1 MYLHMGQDFIVREQE
16 IIGIFD
22 IDTTSTGKRTRE
34 FLERAENEGAV
45 VSMSNDIPKSF
56 ILTDWPADTTLYL
69 SPLAS
74 STLARRAADPKKG
87 WKSGL

>member
-16 IIGIFD
+16 IIGI
-22 IDTTSTGKRTRE
+22 TSTGKRTRE

-56 ILTDWPADTTLYL
+56 IVTDFPYETVYL
-69 SPLAS
+69 SPISSAALAG
-74 STLARRAADPKKG
+74 RAKKP
-87 WKSGL
+87 GLL

>member
-34 FLERAENEGAV
+34 FLELAENEGAV

-56 ILTDWPADTTLYL
+56 IVTDLP
-69 SPLAS
+69 
-74 STLARRAADPKKG
+74 
-87 WKSGL
+87 

>member
-45 VSMSNDIPKSF
+45 VSLSNDIPKSF
-56 ILTDWPADTTLYL
+56 IVTDFPYETVYL
-69 SPLAS
+69 SPISSAALAG
-74 STLARRAADPKKG
+74 RAKKP
-87 WKSGL
+87 GLL

>member
-56 ILTDWPADTTLYL
+56 IVTDFPYETVYL
-69 SPLAS
+69 SPISSAALAG
-74 STLARRAADPKKG
+74 RAIKP
-87 WKSGL
+87 GLL

>member
-34 FLERAENEGAV
+34 FLERAESEGAV
-45 VSMSNDIPKSF
+45 VGMSNDIAKSF
-56 ILTDWPADTTLYL
+56 IVTDFPYETVYL
-69 SPLAS
+69 SPISSAALAG
-74 STLARRAADPKKG
+74 RAKKP
-87 WKSGL
+87 GLL

>member
-45 VSMSNDIPKSF
+45 VSMSNDIHKSF
-56 ILTDWPADTTLYL
+56 IVTDFPYETVYL
-69 SPLAS
+69 SPISSAALAG
-74 STLARRAADPKKG
+74 RAKKP
-87 WKSGL
+87 GLL

>member
-22 IDTTSTGKRTRE
+22 IDTTSAGKRTRE

-56 ILTDWPADTTLYL
+56 IVTDFPYETVYL
-69 SPLAS
+69 SPISSAALAG
-74 STLARRAADPKKG
+74 RAKKP
-87 WKSGL
+87 GLL

>member
-56 ILTDWPADTTLYL
+56 IVTDFPYETVYL
-69 SPLAS
+69 SPISSAALAGR
-74 STLARRAADPKKG
+74 TKKP
-87 WKSGL
+87 GLL

>member
-56 ILTDWPADTTLYL
+56 IVTDFPYETVYL
-69 SPLAS
+69 SPISSAALAG
-74 STLARRAADPKKG
+74 RAKKP
-87 WKSGL
+87 GLL

>member
-1 MYLHMGQDFIVREQE
+1 MYLHIGQDFIVREQE

-56 ILTDWPADTTLYL
+56 IVTDFPYETVYL
-69 SPLAS
+69 SPISSAALAG
-74 STLARRAADPKKG
+74 RAKKP
-87 WKSGL
+87 GLL

>member
-34 FLERAENEGAV
+34 FLERAESEGAV

-56 ILTDWPADTTLYL
+56 IVTDFPYETVYL
-69 SPLAS
+69 SPISSAALAG
-74 STLARRAADPKKG
+74 RAKKP
-87 WKSGL
+87 GLL

>member
-56 ILTDWPADTTLYL
+56 IVTEFPYETVYL
-69 SPLAS
+69 SPISSAALAG
-74 STLARRAADPKKG
+74 RAKKP
-87 WKSGL
+87 GLL

>member
-22 IDTTSTGKRTRE
+22 IDTTSTGTRTRE

-56 ILTDWPADTTLYL
+56 IVTDFPYETVYL
-69 SPLAS
+69 SPISSAALAG
-74 STLARRAADPKKG
+74 RAKKP
-87 WKSGL
+87 GLL

>member
-45 VSMSNDIPKSF
+45 VSKSNDIPKSF
-56 ILTDWPADTTLYL
+56 IVTDFPYETVYL
-69 SPLAS
+69 SPISSAALAG
-74 STLARRAADPKKG
+74 RAKKP
-87 WKSGL
+87 GLL

>member
-22 IDTTSTGKRTRE
+22 VDTTSTGKRTRE

-56 ILTDWPADTTLYL
+56 IVTDFPYETVYL
-69 SPLAS
+69 SPISSAALAG
-74 STLARRAADPKKG
+74 RAKKP
-87 WKSGL
+87 GLL

>member
-56 ILTDWPADTTLYL
+56 IVTDFPYETVYL
-69 SPLAS
+69 SPLS
-74 STLARRAADPKKG
+74 SAALAGRAKKP
-87 WKSGL
+87 GLL

>member
-56 ILTDWPADTTLYL
+56 IVTDFPYETVYL
-69 SPLAS
+69 SPISSAALAG
-74 STLARRAADPKKG
+74 RAKKP
-87 WKSGL
+87 GLV

>member
-45 VSMSNDIPKSF
+45 VSMSNDVPKSF
-56 ILTDWPADTTLYL
+56 IVTDFPYETVYL
-69 SPLAS
+69 SPISSAALAG
-74 STLARRAADPKKG
+74 RAKKP
-87 WKSGL
+87 GLL

>member
-56 ILTDWPADTTLYL
+56 ILTDFPYETVYL
-69 SPLAS
+69 SPISSAALAG
-74 STLARRAADPKKG
+74 RAKKP
-87 WKSGL
+87 GLL

>member
-45 VSMSNDIPKSF
+45 VSMTNDIPKSF
-56 ILTDWPADTTLYL
+56 IVTDFPYETVYL
-69 SPLAS
+69 SPISSAALAG
-74 STLARRAADPKKG
+74 RAKKP
-87 WKSGL
+87 GLL